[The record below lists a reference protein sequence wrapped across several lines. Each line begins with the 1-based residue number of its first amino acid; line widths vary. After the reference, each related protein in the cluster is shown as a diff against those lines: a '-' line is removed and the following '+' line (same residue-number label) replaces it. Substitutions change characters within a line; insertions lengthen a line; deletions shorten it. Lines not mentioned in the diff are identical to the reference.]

1 MMLQNLRY
9 ALRQLVRN
17 PGFTLTVLLTLGLSI
32 GANTAIF
39 SLVNALLI
47 KPLPYPEPER
57 LGVLFVRTT
66 GPGAG
71 DTDTAI
77 DGAEWEGLRDNVPA
91 LLSAITGGFSSGVN
105 LEAGSGNSVHA
116 EYLHAGRVSA
126 HYFDVLGIHPLI
138 GRGFTAE
145 EDAPHGPAA
154 AVLSYS
160 LWHTTFAANP
170 AILGQRILLK
180 GEPYTVVGVLP
191 QNAVTPFGADLY
203 TPLQPSR
210 TGEGGGTNYDAIVR
224 LRDGATWQQADA
236 QLASA
241 WAARIAHYASRN
253 PGGTITWYTVPMQK
267 GQTAKLGPRVLAL
280 LSAAGFILLI
290 ACANLAGL
298 ALVRTLRRSGEMATR
313 LALGATSWQIQK
325 QLWVENL
332 LLAILGGMAG
342 IGVGFLALRGLLH
355 LLPEDYLPVENVSVD
370 SRVLLFTLGVSL
382 AASLLFGMLPALATR
397 KVDLR
402 SSIASHAVSGGGVRL
417 RQLLIAGEVALTVVL
432 LAGAGLLIRTLV
444 HLETLPSAF
453 NPEGVLTAKASLD
466 DARYHDAARFRSL
479 LDQSTAAMRQIPG
492 VKNAAVGLMMP
503 YERAFNDSVSFND
516 GPNAGREK
524 GADEIYVT
532 PNYFAT
538 LQIPMLGGRDFTAA
552 DGPDTQPVA
561 IVNQSFARKFYHG
574 ENPIGH
580 ILNHNV
586 RIIGLVGDT
595 TLATGL
601 SSDPAPL
608 LTEEMMYIPAS
619 QMNAKML
626 ALVHTWF
633 QPSWV
638 VRSARPVTGLSAQMQ
653 NALASADPNL
663 PFSGF
668 YSMHDL
674 MAKTL
679 ATQRIEVAL
688 LGTMAGLALLLS
700 SIGIFSLVA
709 NLVLQR
715 TREIGIR
722 IALGSS
728 IREAM
733 VHIGRPGLT
742 ASLLGLIAGLA
753 LAAGVL
759 RTMRSLLYGVKV
771 YDAPTIAA
779 VAAGLMLVTVLAVV
793 IPSLRVARIDPA
805 RTLREE

>member
-9 ALRQLVRN
+9 ALRQLARN
-17 PGFTLTVLLTLGLSI
+17 PGFTVTVLLTLALSI

-39 SLVNALLI
+39 SLVNTLLI

-57 LGVLFVRTT
+57 LGVLFARAT

-71 DTDTAI
+71 DFDTAI
-77 DGAEWEGLRDNVPA
+77 DGKQWEDLRDNVPA
-91 LLSAITGGFSSGVN
+91 LVAAISGGISSGVN
-105 LEAGSGNSVHA
+105 LQAGSGSAAHT

-126 HYFDVLGIHPLI
+126 RFFEVLGIHPLL
-138 GRGFTAE
+138 GRGFTTE
-145 EDAPHGPAA
+145 EDTPNGSAA
-154 AVLSYS
+154 AVLGYS
-160 LWHTTFAANP
+160 VWQTAFGGSP
-170 AILGQRILLK
+170 SILGQRILLK

-191 QNAVTPFGADLY
+191 RNAVTPLNADLY
-203 TPLQPSR
+203 TALKPSR
-210 TGEGGGTNYDAIVR
+210 TGEGGGTNYDAILR
-224 LRDGATWQQADA
+224 LRDSATWQQADA
-236 QLASA
+236 QIARA
-241 WAARIAHYASRN
+241 WAARIARYASRN
-253 PGGTITWYTVPMQK
+253 PGGSITWYTVPLQK
-267 GQTAKLGPRVLAL
+267 GETATLGPRVLAL

-298 ALVRTLRRSGEMATR
+298 ALVRTLRRTGEIATR
-313 LALGATSWQIQK
+313 MALGATSWQIQK

-332 LLAILGGMAG
+332 LLAVLGGAAG
-342 IGVGFLALRGLLH
+342 IGVGFLALRGLLQ
-355 LLPEDYLPVENVSVD
+355 LLPENYLPVGSVSID
-370 SRVLLFTLGVSL
+370 YRVLAFTLGLSL

-397 KVDLR
+397 RVDLR

-432 LAGAGLLIRTLV
+432 LAGAGLLVRTLV

-453 NPEGVLTAKASLD
+453 NPNGVLTAKASLD
-466 DARYHDAARFRSL
+466 DARYHDAAKFRAL
-479 LDQSTAAMRQIPG
+479 LGQSTAAMREIPG
-492 VKNAAVGLMMP
+492 VTDAAVGLTLP
-503 YERAFNDSVSFND
+503 YERALNDSVTLNE
-516 GPNAGREK
+516 GPDAGREI
-524 GADEIYVT
+524 GTDEVYVT
-532 PNYFAT
+532 PGYFAT
-538 LQIPMLGGRDFTAA
+538 LQIPLLAGRDFTAA
-552 DGPDTQPVA
+552 DGPDTQPVV
-561 IVNQSFARKFYHG
+561 IVNRSFAHKFFHG
-574 ENPIGH
+574 EAVGRT
-580 ILNHNV
+580 LNRNG
-586 RIIGLVGDT
+586 RIIGVVDDV
-595 TLATGL
+595 TLASGL
-601 SSDPAPL
+601 GDDPSPL
-608 LTEEMMYIPAS
+608 HAEETIYVPAA
-619 QMNAKML
+619 QMKANML

-638 VRSARPVTGLSAQMQ
+638 VRTARPVTGLSAQMQ
-653 NALASADPNL
+653 SALASADPNL

-688 LGTMAGLALLLS
+688 LGTMAALALLLS
-700 SIGIFSLVA
+700 SIGIFALVA

-733 VHIGRPGLT
+733 VHIGRPGAI
-742 ASLLGLIAGLA
+742 ASLIGLA
-753 LAAGVL
+753 CGLVLAAGVL
-759 RTMRSLLYGVKV
+759 RMMRSVLYGVEV
-771 YDAPTIAA
+771 YDAATIAA
-779 VAAGLMLVTVLAVV
+779 VVTMLALVTVLAVA